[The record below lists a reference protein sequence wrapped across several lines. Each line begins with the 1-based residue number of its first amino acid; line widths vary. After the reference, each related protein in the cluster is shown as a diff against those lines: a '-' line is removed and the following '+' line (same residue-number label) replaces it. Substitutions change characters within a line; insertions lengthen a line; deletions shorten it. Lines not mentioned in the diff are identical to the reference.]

1 MTEQTKEHGSSRNS
15 GNGSFWIPK
24 QAIDAFTT
32 PSRPATAVDIVTY
45 LVLARYTDET
55 GRFSSA
61 GIQAIVK
68 ATGITRKMAEQALMR
83 LQQPWLL
90 SMTGKKSIPTHPLV
104 LTATDWHAK
113 SSEDIPERPT
123 LRSQIR
129 WVLNGT
135 TCADDS
141 SCADEDKVW
150 FSNELVDGYGRFKSP
165 LKRLKQCGD
174 IAARLLLLMYSEND
188 MEACG
193 GVIPHRSAYK
203 KFEMEELYGNWKGY
217 GFWSGESKFSTAFH
231 FVTLPSLCIEE
242 LPEDKNKKGEIL
254 KPFWDAL
261 RSLESTGL
269 IYEIIT
275 VMDNSPDN
283 IHAQPMYVLHI
294 KAANGYTPKGEDGL
308 GGHVARIMGDVGF
321 PMADAKGRFYGK
333 FGAIVP
339 AGITPHIV
347 GIFRL
352 RFRVANP
359 KNYGVKSAWA
369 RIYKG
374 QEEAKEWLEFIEG
387 KGRVIPPAGTGD
399 STPPADDQGEQ
410 PRPTDRPE
418 LRLVPPKSPPEEA
431 GTPYF

>member
-24 QAIDAFTT
+24 QVIDAFTT

-68 ATGITRKMAEQALMR
+68 ATGITRKMAEQALDR
-83 LQQPWLL
+83 LQAFTPPA
-90 SMTGKKSIPTHPLV
+90 TPPIPKAKKSTPPARGLVSIPP
-104 LTATDWHAK
+104 DWNTRTGEK
-113 SSEDIPERPT
+113 IPERPT
-123 LRSQIR
+123 MRSQIR
-129 WVLNGT
+129 WVL
-135 TCADDS
+135 DDFD
-141 SCADEDKVW
+141 CDDEERVW
-150 FSNELVDGYGRFKSP
+150 FSNELIDGYGRFQNP

-174 IAARLLLLMYSEND
+174 IAARLLLLMYREND

-193 GVIPHRSAYK
+193 GVPPFPNTYK
-203 KFEMEELYGNWKGY
+203 KYNTEIRTTCRGY
-217 GFWSGESKFSTAFH
+217 GLWIGKFVNSTAYDSII
-231 FVTLPSLCIEE
+231 LPSLSAEKYPADEE
-242 LPEDKNKKGEIL
+242 RKAEFI
-254 KPFWDAL
+254 KPFWNAL
-261 RSLESTGL
+261 ESLESTGL
-269 IYEIIT
+269 IYEIVT
-275 VMDNSPDN
+275 VMDSHPGNKY
-283 IHAQPMYVLHI
+283 AQPMYVLHTRS
-294 KAANGYTPKGEDGL
+294 ANGYTPKGEEGL
-308 GGHVARIMGDVGF
+308 GGHVARIVGDMGYPVT
-321 PMADAKGRFYGK
+321 DAQGRFYGT

-339 AGITPHIV
+339 AGINPHIA

-374 QEEAKEWLEFIEG
+374 QEEAKEWLEFFEG
-387 KGRVIPPAGTGD
+387 KGLVLPPGSAGD
-399 STPPADDQGEQ
+399 STSPAESQGEQ

-418 LRLVPPKSPPEEA
+418 LRLVPPKSPSEEA
-431 GTPYF
+431 GAPYF

>member
-68 ATGITRKMAEQALMR
+68 ATGITRKMAEQALTR

-90 SMTGKKSIPTHPLV
+90 SITGKKSIPTHPLV

-113 SSEDIPERPT
+113 NSEDIPERPT

-129 WVLNGT
+129 WVLNGIP
-135 TCADDS
+135 CDD
-141 SCADEDKVW
+141 DDKVW
-150 FSNELVDGYGRFKSP
+150 FSNELVDGYGRLQNP

-174 IAARLLLLMYSEND
+174 IAARILLIMYREND

-193 GVIPHRSAYK
+193 GVVPCNSAYK
-203 KFEMEELYGNWKGY
+203 KYDTKMIWRGHKGY
-217 GFWSGESKFSTAFH
+217 DFYTAESGSAWAFNSIS
-231 FVTLPSLCIEE
+231 LPSICVEKFPADE
-242 LPEDKNKKGEIL
+242 SEKSSIL
-254 KPFWDAL
+254 KPFWAAL
-261 RSLESTGL
+261 SSLESSGL
-269 IYEIIT
+269 IYEIVS
-275 VMDNSPDN
+275 VMDSSPDN
-283 IHAQPMYVLHI
+283 INAQPVYVLHT
-294 KAANGYTPKGEDGL
+294 KAANGYTPKGEEGL
-308 GGHVARIMGDVGF
+308 AGHVARIMGDLGHSVT
-321 PMADAKGRFYGK
+321 DAQGRFYGK

-339 AGITPHIV
+339 AGNPPHVV

-418 LRLVPPKSPPEEA
+418 LRLVPPKSLPEEA